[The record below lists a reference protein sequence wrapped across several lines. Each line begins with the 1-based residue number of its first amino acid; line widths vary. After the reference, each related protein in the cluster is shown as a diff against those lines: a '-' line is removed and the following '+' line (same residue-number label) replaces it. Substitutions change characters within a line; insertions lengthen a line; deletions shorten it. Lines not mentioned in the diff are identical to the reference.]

1 MFSKPILTTVAASII
16 NVGLLAGAP
25 AKADGIVSFDVGDTH
40 VCIGVWSCLFKPAK
54 EDPRDENGTV
64 DHRGDIIDQDP
75 IIDQD
80 VSERRQTI
88 VAATTQIRDHR
99 PKVIVRDHRVKLTVR
114 DHRN

>member
-1 MFSKPILTTVAASII
+1 MFRKPILASFAASVISA
-16 NVGLLAGAP
+16 GLLAGAP
-25 AKADGIVSFDVGDTH
+25 AKADGIVSFDVGSKH

-54 EDPRDENGTV
+54 KKPRDENGTA

-88 VAATTQIRDHR
+88 VAGTTQIRDHR
-99 PKVIVRDHRVKLTVR
+99 TKVTVR
-114 DHRN
+114 DHRK